1 MGTIINTQ
9 KNNFMLFIF
18 VFLTL
23 LFFHTLAV
31 RSGQAAE
38 QRLTLAE
45 AVKAALENNHELKA
59 QKNSLAAKREDI
71 GLARSFLL
79 PKISFEERYLR
90 TVNPTYAFM
99 TKLNQQRIDVT
110 DFAPATLNH
119 PDVTNDFQTAIS
131 FEQPL
136 YVKKANIGL
145 AMSKTEANASA
156 EDLQRKKE
164 EIAFK
169 VVQCY
174 LMVGTA
180 GEYVQVAEK
189 AREDAREHQ
198 RLAEVRY
205 GAGLGLYSDVLRA
218 ATAVTEAGQKLV
230 SAGKNLRVAKR
241 TLGLM
246 IGSEAAIDVT
256 EAPPSLPVR
265 DREDLRTQSLARR
278 DVKSMELRKEN
289 ARNNIK
295 LAEAGYFPY
304 LGVGG
309 IYQLNDHNKPLGAEG
324 DSWQLMAFLKWELF
338 DGTKRQH
345 EKAKAKYQATEAEE
359 YLAGMKKMVSFQVEE
374 AWLTLEEAKK
384 NVEFAQEALKTAAE
398 GRRLVKVRYEGGLSP
413 IVDMLDAQ
421 LSFDHARANLVAKEN
436 DYKLALANLSFAGG
450 TILADLGSVTEE
462 EQGRIK

>member
-1 MGTIINTQ
+1 MGTIINT
-9 KNNFMLFIF
+9 KTNNYMLFILA
-18 VFLTL
+18 FLIL
-23 LFFHTLAV
+23 PFFHTLAV
-31 RSGQAAE
+31 RRVQAAE
-38 QRLTLAE
+38 QRLTLPE

-79 PKISFEERYLR
+79 PKISLEERYLR

-218 ATAVTEAGQKLV
+218 AIANE
-230 SAGKNLRVAKR
+230 
-241 TLGLM
+241 
-246 IGSEAAIDVT
+246 
-256 EAPPSLPVR
+256 
-265 DREDLRTQSLARR
+265 
-278 DVKSMELRKEN
+278 
-289 ARNNIK
+289 
-295 LAEAGYFPY
+295 
-304 LGVGG
+304 
-309 IYQLNDHNKPLGAEG
+309 
-324 DSWQLMAFLKWELF
+324 
-338 DGTKRQH
+338 
-345 EKAKAKYQATEAEE
+345 QACV
-359 YLAGMKKMVSFQVEE
+359 LAGH
-374 AWLTLEEAKK
+374 
-384 NVEFAQEALKTAAE
+384 
-398 GRRLVKVRYEGGLSP
+398 
-413 IVDMLDAQ
+413 I
-421 LSFDHARANLVAKEN
+421 
-436 DYKLALANLSFAGG
+436 
-450 TILADLGSVTEE
+450 
-462 EQGRIK
+462 GRINR